1 MHIAVAFATHPAQ
14 PVQLQTPCL
23 AHPQPLLLQLHGL
36 LRSNS
41 STVPQFAA
49 AAPPPVQTPYQAAAV
64 GLTAAG
70 GPMSPTRG
78 LASGASPL
86 AKAVSAPERDLW
98 LAAASLASEAEAKQQ
113 EAAAAAAAAAAAS
126 ASFSFHP
133 QPPSPTFGRIPVAG
147 LASASGSAAGS
158 GLWSTSGGGG
168 AGGSSSGASLNR
180 SAGGSGQYR
189 SLSEFSY

>member
-1 MHIAVAFATHPAQ
+1 MHAPGAAAADILAAFLCQ
-14 PVQLQTPCL
+14 PDHHSPRPPNPT
-23 AHPQPLLLQLHGL
+23 LLQLQGV
-36 LRSNS
+36 LRGS
-41 STVPQFAA
+41 SATAQQFAA
-49 AAPPPVQTPYQAAAV
+49 AAGPPLQAPYQAA
-64 GLTAAG
+64 LPAAG
-70 GPMSPTRG
+70 SPMSPTRG
-78 LASGASPL
+78 LAAGAYPL

-98 LAAASLASEAEAKQQ
+98 LTAASLASEAEAKQQ

-133 QPPSPTFGRIPVAG
+133 QPPSPTFGRMPGAG

-158 GLWSTSGGGG
+158 GLWSTSAGGG

-189 SLSEFSY
+189 SLSDFSY